1 MTEQAQEQEQ
11 PSNKIRVIVPEG
23 MTFADLKL
31 TKNAETGEVSFDLE
45 AVRAVCVATGV
56 DADAVF
62 AHEGNVNSLIVAWY
76 GVHRM
81 DGGEPDVVF
90 ESLIA
95 DAKKASGE
103 MQ

>member
-1 MTEQAQEQEQ
+1 MTEQAQEE
-11 PSNKIRVIVPEG
+11 PSNNKIRVTVPEG
-23 MTFADLKL
+23 MSFADLKL
-31 TKNAETGEVSFDLE
+31 KRDAESGEISFDLE
-45 AVRAVCVATGV
+45 AVRAVCVATGI

-62 AHEGNVNSLIVAWY
+62 AHEGNVNGLIVAWY

-81 DGGEPDVVF
+81 DGGEADLVF

-103 MQ
+103 LQ